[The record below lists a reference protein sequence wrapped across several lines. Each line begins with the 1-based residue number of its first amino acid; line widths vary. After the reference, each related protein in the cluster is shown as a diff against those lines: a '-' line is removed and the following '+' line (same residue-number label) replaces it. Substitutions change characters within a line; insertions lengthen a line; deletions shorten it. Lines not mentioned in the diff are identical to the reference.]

1 MQEFLDTLNSA
12 HKYDVLDFLY
22 NTALSKMWMF
32 ESSSQNDIMFV
43 AVRMQP
49 ILYVAEEEIFY
60 QGDIANNVY
69 IIYKGEVDIFI

>member
-1 MQEFLDTLNSA
+1 
-12 HKYDVLDFLY
+12 
-22 NTALSKMWMF
+22 MWMF